1 MVETADAVALLW
13 WLGVTVVLHGEVSYS
28 GAAAAQRQGM
38 EVVPVAAGGGR
49 RRKRCAG
56 AEWRRWLGK
65 NGEEERRLSF
75 YSGRS

>member
-1 MVETADAVALLW
+1 MVETADAEVLLW
-13 WLGVTVVLHGEVSYS
+13 WLGVTVALHGEASCS
-28 GAAAAQRQGM
+28 GAAAAQRQGV

-56 AEWRRWLGK
+56 VEWRRWLWK
-65 NGEEERRLSF
+65 NAEEERRLGF